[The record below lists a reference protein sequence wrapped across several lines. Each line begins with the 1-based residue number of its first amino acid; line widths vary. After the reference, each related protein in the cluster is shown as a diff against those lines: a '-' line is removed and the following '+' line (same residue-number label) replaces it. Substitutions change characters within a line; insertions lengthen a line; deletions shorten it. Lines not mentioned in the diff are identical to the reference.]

1 MIKKE
6 YHLDYLLVPKACPR
20 PRVTK
25 TGHSFMPKEYVA
37 WKKRFI
43 QETAIGLY
51 EHHKNFK
58 PIDVPIN
65 IEIQFVFPRP
75 QRLQHR
81 EVPSTRIPHASKP
94 DIDNLIKSVLD
105 GLVDAQIMTDDNL
118 VTKITAS
125 KEYCERMDDGGY
137 EYSHISVHIIEA

>member
-1 MIKKE
+1 MTKKE
-6 YHLDYLLVPKACPR
+6 YNFDYLMVPKPCPR
-20 PRVTK
+20 PRVTRS
-25 TGHSFMPKEYVA
+25 GHSFMPKEYTE

-43 QETAIGLY
+43 QETTISLY
-51 EHHKNFK
+51 EHDKNFQT
-58 PIDVPIN
+58 IDVPIN

-105 GLVDAQIMTDDNL
+105 GLVDAQIMRDDNL
-118 VTKITAS
+118 VSKITAS
-125 KEYCERMDDGGY
+125 KEYCERMDDGY